1 MQNLFIKRKRP
12 GSRSFRA
19 LLFCFETLNYTIAAV
34 MMAIL

>member
-1 MQNLFIKRKRP
+1 MIHWTKRP

-19 LLFCFETLNYTIAAV
+19 LLFDSETLNYTIAAV